1 MAEKSLVA
9 DWLRHANN
17 DLITAKHMFDD
28 VYPKQTE
35 ISAFHSQQCAEKA
48 LKAFLYANEIPF
60 PWIHDL
66 VKLIRLCKDVDQS
79 FSEIEIECGK
89 LNPYGTI
96 TRYPIFYNILIV
108 PQKRFCQGATMPK
121 LTQIPRSMLK
131 VLIKKHGLSVSRLT
145 S

>member
-17 DLITAKHMFDD
+17 DLITAKHMYDD
-28 VYPKQTE
+28 VYPKQKE

-66 VKLIRLCKDVDQS
+66 VKLVRLCKDVDQS
-79 FSEIEIECGK
+79 FSEIEIECGR
-89 LNPYGTI
+89 LNPYSTI
-96 TRYPIFYNILIV
+96 TRYPNEIMLDDNIVTAVIERA
-108 PQKRFCQGATMPK
+108 Q
-121 LTQIPRSMLK
+121 K
-131 VLIKKHGLSVSRLT
+131 VLDFCTAKVNLK
-145 S
+145 